1 VISWH
6 VEITEQAE
14 EDMEEIYQYIANSL
28 QEPGIAWRQT
38 ERIRDKIANLSFMP
52 ERNPVIQEEPW
63 KSREIRRV
71 NVDNYDSSDLAN
83 RISIFCHSALP
94 RFHRKYCIAIITY
107 LAQRF
112 HSVFHSFYKL
122 VKTPV
127 TVKHFF

>member
-6 VEITEQAE
+6 VEVTEQAE

-63 KSREIRRV
+63 KSREVRRV
-71 NVDNYDSSDLAN
+71 NVDNYAAFYVLDSKSATVAVIRILYAKRDLN
-83 RISIFCHSALP
+83 SILM
-94 RFHRKYCIAIITY
+94 
-107 LAQRF
+107 
-112 HSVFHSFYKL
+112 VD
-122 VKTPV
+122 
-127 TVKHFF
+127 